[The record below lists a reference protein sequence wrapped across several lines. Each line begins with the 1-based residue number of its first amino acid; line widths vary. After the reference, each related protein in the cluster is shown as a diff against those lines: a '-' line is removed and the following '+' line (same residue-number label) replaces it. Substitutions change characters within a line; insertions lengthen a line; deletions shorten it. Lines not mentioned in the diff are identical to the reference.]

1 MKTKTTKE
9 VEKLAFEK
17 FSTWTIV
24 SHLYKRHEV
33 SILYTT
39 LLLTYTLAPM
49 HALGVF

>member
-9 VEKLAFEK
+9 VEKLAFEN
-17 FSTWTIV
+17 FSSWTIV
-24 SHLYKRHEV
+24 AHLYKRHETT
-33 SILYTT
+33 ILYTA